1 MKAKKSFILYRD
13 ALCILDDLTDAQ
25 AGKLFKAIRAYHEEE
40 EVKLEP
46 IVKMAFVPIRN
57 QFARDAVKYA
67 EMLEK
72 RAIAGKKGGYQK
84 QANLASASKCQQ
96 TVANLPDTDTVIET
110 ETVID
115 NKAIAESHM
124 DHLNNIY
131 GAVSQRDIPEIFELI
146 KKIPDPPEI
155 FELIKKIPDPAEFG
169 RIAKELHSQAV
180 KPFVPG
186 ALRLCQ
192 NVFAEINKPE
202 APADGG
208 WTEPF

>member
-40 EVKLEP
+40 ELKLEP

-57 QFARDAVKYA
+57 QFARDAEKYA
-67 EMLEK
+67 KILEK
-72 RAIAGKKGGYQK
+72 RSIAGKKGGYQK
-84 QANLASASKCQQ
+84 QANLANASKCQQ
-96 TVANLPDTDTVIET
+96 TVANLPDTDTV
-110 ETVID
+110 TVID
-115 NKAIAESHM
+115 TENDTVNDNKSIAESHM

-146 KKIPDPPEI
+146 KKIPDP
-155 FELIKKIPDPAEFG
+155 AEFG
-169 RIAKELHSQAV
+169 RIAKKLHSQAV
-180 KPFVPG
+180 KPYVPG

-192 NVFAEINKPE
+192 NVFAEINKPTT
-202 APADGG
+202 AADGG
-208 WTEPF
+208 WVTPEEGE